1 MKPTKPPKLIVV
13 TSRKGGVGKST
24 ISCHLSVC
32 AGPDAVLIDT
42 DVQADE
48 GSSSTWMKARSAQA
62 PRFYSFADY
71 RQHGIDRLLTQAE
84 IDGAS
89 HVIVDTAPRADAEIA
104 GLVSRASINIVVT
117 EPSFLALSALPR
129 SLAIAQAAGK
139 PIVIAINKV
148 KSQRL
153 ESTQARE
160 ALAEIGIPVFEF
172 SDLADF
178 ARALANG
185 QAVHEFSPKG
195 KAAEQIRA
203 LWAQIEK
210 DIK

>member
-42 DVQADE
+42 DSQADE
-48 GSSSTWMKARSAQA
+48 GSSSTWMKARSAQT

-89 HVIVDTAPRADAEIA
+89 HVIVDTTPRADAEIT
-104 GLVSRASINIVVT
+104 GLVSRASVNIVVT